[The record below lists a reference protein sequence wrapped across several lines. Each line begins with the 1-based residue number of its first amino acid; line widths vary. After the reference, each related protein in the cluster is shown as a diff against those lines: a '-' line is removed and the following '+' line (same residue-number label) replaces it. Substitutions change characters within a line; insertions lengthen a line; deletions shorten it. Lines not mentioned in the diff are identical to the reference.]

1 MDVCVC
7 VCVRVCVCACV
18 RTCIHVCVR
27 VCVCVCVCMYV
38 CAATKY
44 KGGGTG
50 GARGAI
56 APHFSL
62 IIFKMIFYLITVT
75 QKIVIDI
82 SDTKIGL
89 E

>member
-1 MDVCVC
+1 MDGSRKKLGGKPNIVSLKLFSLMFCLNYSYKNFISDFPN
-7 VCVRVCVCACV
+7 
-18 RTCIHVCVR
+18 TSI
-27 VCVCVCVCMYV
+27 
-38 CAATKY
+38 

-50 GARGAI
+50 RARGAI
-56 APHFSL
+56 APPLFTDHF
-62 IIFKMIFYLITVT
+62 KIFYLITVT